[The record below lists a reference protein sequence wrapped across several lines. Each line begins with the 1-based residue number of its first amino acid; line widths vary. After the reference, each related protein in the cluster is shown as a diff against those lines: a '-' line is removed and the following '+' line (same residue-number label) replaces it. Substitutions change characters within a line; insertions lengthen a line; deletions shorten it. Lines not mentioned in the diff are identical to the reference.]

1 MNLSSATCSQILSR
15 VRNPRKLSRERG
27 GSGNYA
33 LNFAR
38 EREGAGARSK
48 ILRGSGG
55 ERERSQK
62 FFAGAGGAGKRSE
75 KMRGRGGC
83 GRNSPALLLPRDPT
97 GKKKKE
103 IRVIIF
109 GAELQIFEYFSEFN

>member
-1 MNLSSATCSQILSR
+1 MIFVYFFSLSPADNFCAED
-15 VRNPRKLSRERG
+15 NKLHFAHCICQSSKSPQTFAGAG

-83 GRNSPALLLPRDPT
+83 GRNSPALLLPRDPA
-97 GKKKKE
+97 GKKK
-103 IRVIIF
+103 
-109 GAELQIFEYFSEFN
+109 GN